1 MSLSNP
7 PSSRPGP
14 AEKPGFSIICAHNDQ
29 AKLDRFLL
37 DSLREQSTPYE
48 ILTVDTSR
56 GGYECAARILN
67 VTALSARY
75 DYLMFVHHDIA
86 LRGSDWLARVH
97 DTLSTLGNFG
107 AAGVAGRSEGGIES
121 SVWHGS
127 PPRFAGGTPV
137 KRPEPVQTLDGCL
150 LLVRKSVFMEQGFD
164 EETCPG
170 WHLYVA
176 DYCLDLARR
185 GLPVY
190 VLPHQVYHELTGPT
204 DPGVYA
210 TTLNNILKKHCDHHK
225 KVYLTVGIWDAD
237 TQTEIRPIILARVMN
252 RIKSVLRR

>member
-107 AAGVAGRSEGGIES
+107 AAGVAGHSEGGIGSTYGMAPLLASLAEHPS
-121 SVWHGS
+121 IDPSQSRRSTVSAACTQECVHG
-127 PPRFAGGTPV
+127 AG
-137 KRPEPVQTLDGCL
+137 
-150 LLVRKSVFMEQGFD
+150 F
-164 EETCPG
+164 
-170 WHLYVA
+170 
-176 DYCLDLARR
+176 
-185 GLPVY
+185 
-190 VLPHQVYHELTGPT
+190 
-204 DPGVYA
+204 
-210 TTLNNILKKHCDHHK
+210 
-225 KVYLTVGIWDAD
+225 
-237 TQTEIRPIILARVMN
+237 
-252 RIKSVLRR
+252 